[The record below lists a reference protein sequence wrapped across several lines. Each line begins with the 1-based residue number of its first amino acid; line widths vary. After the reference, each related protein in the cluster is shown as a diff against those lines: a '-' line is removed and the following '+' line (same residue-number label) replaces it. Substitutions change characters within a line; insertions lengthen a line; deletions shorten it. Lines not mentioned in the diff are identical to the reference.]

1 MLHKRLAASAVIL
14 TALGILLHF
23 DFHHPLM
30 GVGGLLLLPLLLVIA
45 LMATTELGEMLIR
58 GGLELRLKHVVIS
71 VALVHGL
78 TFIPSLMDAF
88 GSLGYPDDCPVGRV
102 GWIGVG
108 SVLAMCWLFFVEMK
122 HFKEPGGAIQRL
134 ANGMLVVGYTGTAMS
149 FLTVL
154 RTLQIS
160 ETGYDSAWGMC
171 AIISVIVITKC
182 GDSGAYFTGKS
193 VGKHKMSPI
202 LSPKKTIEGAI
213 GAFVCGMGAAIAFGR
228 WVVPAILAMVA
239 DGDVAETSAEVGPLW
254 AWALYGLVITAAGMV
269 GDLAESLIKRDSQVK
284 DSSSWVP
291 GLGGV
296 LDIMDSITFSL
307 VPAYLF
313 WVSNW
318 LTGS

>member
-45 LMATTELGEMLIR
+45 LMATTELGEMLIK
-58 GGLELRLKHVVIS
+58 GGLELRLKHVLIS
-71 VALVHGL
+71 VALVHCL
-78 TFIPSLMDAF
+78 TFLPSLMDAF
-88 GSLGYPDDCPVGRV
+88 SSSGYPNDCPVGRV

-134 ANGMLVVGYTGTAMS
+134 ANGMLVVAYTGTAMS

-154 RTLQIS
+154 RTLRVS
-160 ETGYDSAWGMC
+160 ETGYDAAWGMC

-202 LSPKKTIEGAI
+202 LSPKKTIEGAV

-228 WVVPAILAMVA
+228 WVVPAILAMVV
-239 DGDVAETSAEVGPLW
+239 DVDVAGSSAEVGPMW

-313 WVSNW
+313 WISNW
-318 LTGS
+318 LTVS